1 MKLLFTGPLLDF
13 SGFAHASRVFLRTL
27 LQDSDIEV
35 TARAL
40 KYDQLDAGQSFVPE
54 SWLFEAL
61 QKDLQGVDMAI
72 QMTTCNVE
80 AVPIPGVVNGLYTF
94 LESSH
99 MQLSWA
105 AKANEFDFLMVPSKS
120 NAEAMLNSGVTK
132 PIVVCG
138 LPCDADVYQQE
149 VKPYT
154 LEHAGNRTVFY
165 NICQLSNK
173 KGIDS
178 LLRAYHAGFWDRPD
192 EVLLVLKTYIQMSN
206 RSNELEQV
214 KQYIQNV
221 RQRCRI
227 PADRFPPV
235 LPLVFTMTDD
245 EIAGLHARGDAY
257 VCSSRAEGWGIPV
270 FDALGYG
277 KTVITNAAGGMA
289 DFVTR
294 DNALV
299 YGGMST
305 YFFDIPHSDPGLY
318 TGVEQCFEPCVPEM
332 AMVMRNFHLLRK
344 GALEGVL
351 DENNKAQWESVLIRR
366 ENAKLVG
373 QKHDY
378 RNVSPI
384 ITKQLHAMLKTWR
397 QTGTITFNEAFQEDS
412 EVSANSAS

>member
-13 SGFAHASRVFLRTL
+13 SGFAHASRIFLRTL
-27 LQDSDIEV
+27 LQDDNIVV

-40 KYDQLDAGQSFVPE
+40 KYDQLDVGQAFKPDA
-54 SWLFEAL
+54 WLSAVL
-61 QKDLQGVDMAI
+61 ARDLQDVDVAI

-80 AVPIPGVVNGLYTF
+80 AVPIPGILNGLYTF

-99 MQLSWA
+99 MQLSWV

-120 NAEAMLNSGVTK
+120 NAEAMLNSGVVK

-138 LPCDADVYQQE
+138 LPCDEDVYTKQYE
-149 VKPYT
+149 PYT
-154 LEHAGNRTVFY
+154 LEHAGDRTVFY

-173 KGIDS
+173 KGIDA
-178 LLRAYHAGFWDRPD
+178 LLRAYHAAFWDRPD
-192 EVLLVLKTYIQMSN
+192 EVLLVLKTYIQMSGRN
-206 RSNELEQV
+206 NEQEQV
-214 KQYIQNV
+214 KQYIQNI

-235 LPLVFTMTDD
+235 LPLVFTMSDD
-245 EIAGLHARGDAY
+245 EIHSLHARGDAY

-277 KTVITNAAGGMA
+277 KTVITNVAGGMA

-299 YGGMST
+299 YGGMPT
-305 YFFDIPHSDPGLY
+305 YFFDTPHSDPGLY

-332 AMVMRNFHLLRK
+332 AMVMRNFHFLRK
-344 GALEGVL
+344 GDKEGVL
-351 DENNKAQWESVLIRR
+351 DDSNKEQWRSVLTRR

-378 RNVSPI
+378 RRISSI
-384 ITKQLHAMLKTWR
+384 ITKQIHTMLDMWK
-397 QTGTITFNEAFQEDS
+397 QTGVVRFNETVQE
-412 EVSANSAS
+412 NS

>member
-13 SGFAHASRVFLRTL
+13 SGFAHASRIFLRTL
-27 LQDSDIEV
+27 LQDDNIVV

-40 KYDQLDAGQSFVPE
+40 KYDQLDVGQAFKPDA
-54 SWLFEAL
+54 WLSAVL
-61 QKDLQGVDMAI
+61 ARDLQDVDVAI

-80 AVPIPGVVNGLYTF
+80 AVPIPGILNGLYTF

-99 MQLSWA
+99 MQLSWV

-120 NAEAMLNSGVTK
+120 NAEAMFNSGVVK

-138 LPCDADVYQQE
+138 LPCDEDVYAKQYE
-149 VKPYT
+149 PYT
-154 LEHAGNRTVFY
+154 LEHAGDRTVFY

-173 KGIDS
+173 KGIDA
-178 LLRAYHAGFWDRPD
+178 LLRAYHAAFWDRPD
-192 EVLLVLKTYIQMSN
+192 EVLLVLKTYIQMSGRN
-206 RSNELEQV
+206 NEQEQV
-214 KQYIQNV
+214 KQYIQNI

-235 LPLVFTMTDD
+235 LPLVFTMSDD
-245 EIAGLHARGDAY
+245 EIHSLHARGDAY

-299 YGGMST
+299 YGGMPT
-305 YFFDIPHSDPGLY
+305 YFFDTPHSDPGLY

-332 AMVMRNFHLLRK
+332 AMVMRNFHFLRK
-344 GALEGVL
+344 GDKEGVL
-351 DENNKAQWESVLIRR
+351 DDSNKEQWRSVLTRR

-378 RNVSPI
+378 RRISSI
-384 ITKQLHAMLKTWR
+384 ITKQIHTMLDMWK
-397 QTGTITFNEAFQEDS
+397 QTGVVRFNETVQE
-412 EVSANSAS
+412 NS

>member
-1 MKLLFTGPLLDF
+1 MKLLFTGPLQDF
-13 SGFAHASRVFLRTL
+13 SGFATASRIFLRTL
-27 LQDSDIEV
+27 LQDDNIVV

-40 KYDQLDAGQSFVPE
+40 KYDQLDVGQAFKPDA
-54 SWLFEAL
+54 WLSAVL
-61 QKDLQGVDMAI
+61 ARDLQDVDVAI

-80 AVPIPGVVNGLYTF
+80 AVPIPGILNGLYTF

-120 NAEAMLNSGVTK
+120 NAEAMFNSGVVK

-138 LPCDADVYQQE
+138 LPCDEDVYAKQYE
-149 VKPYT
+149 PYI
-154 LEHAGNRTVFY
+154 LEHAGDRTVFY

-173 KGIDS
+173 KGIDA
-178 LLRAYHAGFWDRPD
+178 LLRAYNAAFWDRPD
-192 EVLLVLKTYIQMSN
+192 EVLLVLKTYIQMSGRN
-206 RSNELEQV
+206 NEQEQV
-214 KQYIQNV
+214 KQYIQNI

-235 LPLVFTMTDD
+235 LPLVFTMSDD
-245 EIAGLHARGDAY
+245 EIHSLHARGDAY

-299 YGGMST
+299 YGGMPT
-305 YFFDIPHSDPGLY
+305 YFFDTPHSDPGLY

-332 AMVMRNFHLLRK
+332 AMAMRNFHFLRNGDK
-344 GALEGVL
+344 AGVL
-351 DENNKAQWESVLIRR
+351 DDSNKEQWRSVLTRR

-373 QKHDY
+373 RKHDY
-378 RNVSPI
+378 RRISSI
-384 ITKQLHAMLKTWR
+384 ITKPIHTMLDMWK
-397 QTGTITFNEAFQEDS
+397 QTGAVRFNEIVQE
-412 EVSANSAS
+412 NS

>member
-13 SGFAHASRVFLRTL
+13 SGFATASRIFLRTL
-27 LQDSDIEV
+27 LQDDSMVV

-40 KYDQLDAGQSFVPE
+40 KYDQLDPGQKFVAE
-54 SWLFEAL
+54 SWLTDAL
-61 QKDLQGVDMAI
+61 QRDLQGVDVAI

-80 AVPIPGVVNGLYTF
+80 AVPIPGILNGLYTF

-120 NAEAMLNSGVTK
+120 NAEAMFNSGVVK

-138 LPCDADVYQQE
+138 LPCDEDVYAKQYE
-149 VKPYT
+149 PYI
-154 LEHAGNRTVFY
+154 LEHAGDRTVFY

-173 KGIDS
+173 KGIDA
-178 LLRAYHAGFWDRPD
+178 LLRAYNAAFWDRPD
-192 EVLLVLKTYIQMSN
+192 EVLLVLKTYIQMSGRN
-206 RSNELEQV
+206 NEQEQV
-214 KQYIQNV
+214 KQYIQNI

-235 LPLVFTMTDD
+235 LPLVFTMSDD
-245 EIAGLHARGDAY
+245 EIHSLHARGDAY

-299 YGGMST
+299 YGGMPT
-305 YFFDIPHSDPGLY
+305 YFFDTPHSDPGLY

-332 AMVMRNFHLLRK
+332 AMAMRNFHFLRNGDK
-344 GALEGVL
+344 AGVL
-351 DENNKAQWESVLIRR
+351 DDSNKEQWRSVLTRR

-373 QKHDY
+373 RKHDY
-378 RNVSPI
+378 RRISSI
-384 ITKQLHAMLKTWR
+384 ITKPIHTMLDMWK
-397 QTGTITFNEAFQEDS
+397 QTGAVRFNEIVQE
-412 EVSANSAS
+412 NS

>member
-1 MKLLFTGPLLDF
+1 MKLLFTGPLQDF
-13 SGFAHASRVFLRTL
+13 SGFATASRIFLRTL
-27 LQDSDIEV
+27 LQDDNIVV

-40 KYDQLDAGQSFVPE
+40 KYDQLDVGQAFKPDA
-54 SWLFEAL
+54 WLSAVL
-61 QKDLQGVDMAI
+61 ARDLQDVDVAI

-80 AVPIPGVVNGLYTF
+80 AVPIPGILNGLYTF

-99 MQLSWA
+99 MQLSWV

-120 NAEAMLNSGVTK
+120 NAEAMLNSGVVK

-138 LPCDADVYQQE
+138 LPCDEDVYTKQYE
-149 VKPYT
+149 PYT
-154 LEHAGNRTVFY
+154 LEHAGDRTVFY

-173 KGIDS
+173 KGIDA
-178 LLRAYHAGFWDRPD
+178 LLRAYHAAFWDRPD
-192 EVLLVLKTYIQMSN
+192 EVLLVLKTYIQMSGRN
-206 RSNELEQV
+206 NEQEQV
-214 KQYIQNV
+214 KQYIQNI

-235 LPLVFTMTDD
+235 LPLVFTMSDD
-245 EIAGLHARGDAY
+245 EIHSLHARGDAY

-277 KTVITNAAGGMA
+277 KTVITNVAGGMA

-299 YGGMST
+299 YGGMPT
-305 YFFDIPHSDPGLY
+305 YFFDTPHSDPGLY

-332 AMVMRNFHLLRK
+332 AMAMRNFHFLRNGDK
-344 GALEGVL
+344 AGVL
-351 DENNKAQWESVLIRR
+351 DDSNKEQWRSVLTRR

-373 QKHDY
+373 RKHDY
-378 RNVSPI
+378 RRISSI
-384 ITKQLHAMLKTWR
+384 ITKPIHTMLDMWK
-397 QTGTITFNEAFQEDS
+397 QTGAVRFNEIVQE
-412 EVSANSAS
+412 NS

>member
-1 MKLLFTGPLLDF
+1 MKLLFTGPLQDF
-13 SGFAHASRVFLRTL
+13 SGFATASRIFLRTL
-27 LQDSDIEV
+27 LQDDNIVV

-40 KYDQLDAGQSFVPE
+40 KYDQLDVGQAFKPDA
-54 SWLFEAL
+54 WLSAVL
-61 QKDLQGVDMAI
+61 ARDLQDVDVAI

-80 AVPIPGVVNGLYTF
+80 AVPIPGILNGLYTF

-99 MQLSWA
+99 MQLSWV

-120 NAEAMLNSGVTK
+120 NAEAMLNSGVVK

-138 LPCDADVYQQE
+138 LPCDEDVYTKQYE
-149 VKPYT
+149 PYT
-154 LEHAGNRTVFY
+154 LEHAGDRTVFY

-173 KGIDS
+173 KGIDA
-178 LLRAYHAGFWDRPD
+178 LLRAYHAAFWDRPD
-192 EVLLVLKTYIQMSN
+192 EVLLVLKTYIQMSGRN
-206 RSNELEQV
+206 NEQEQV
-214 KQYIQNV
+214 KQYIQNI

-235 LPLVFTMTDD
+235 LPLVFTMSDD
-245 EIAGLHARGDAY
+245 EIHSLHARGDAY

-277 KTVITNAAGGMA
+277 KTVITNVAGGMA

-299 YGGMST
+299 YGGMPT
-305 YFFDIPHSDPGLY
+305 YFFDTPHSDPGLY

-332 AMVMRNFHLLRK
+332 AMVMRNFHFLRK
-344 GALEGVL
+344 GDKEGVL
-351 DENNKAQWESVLIRR
+351 DDSNKEQWRSVLTRR

-378 RNVSPI
+378 RRISSI
-384 ITKQLHAMLKTWR
+384 ITKQIHTMLDMWK
-397 QTGTITFNEAFQEDS
+397 QTGVVRFNETVQE
-412 EVSANSAS
+412 NS

>member
-1 MKLLFTGPLLDF
+1 MKLLFVGPLMDM
-13 SGFAHASRVFLRTL
+13 SGFAHASRLFLQTL
-27 LQDSDIEV
+27 LQDKSIDI

-40 KYDQLDAGQSFVPE
+40 KYDQLDPGQKFVPE
-54 SWLFEAL
+54 KWLFEVQ
-61 QKDLQGVDMAI
+61 QKDLQNVDVCI
-72 QMTTCNVE
+72 QMVTCNIE
-80 AVPIPGVVNGLYTF
+80 AVPIPGILNGLYTF

-99 MQLSWA
+99 MQLSWV
-105 AKANEFDFLMVPSKS
+105 AKANEFDFLMVPSKA
-120 NAEAMLNSGVTK
+120 NAEAMLNSGVMK

-138 LPCDADVYQQE
+138 LPCDEDVYAKQYE
-149 VKPYT
+149 PYN
-154 LEHAGNRTVFY
+154 LEHAGDRTVFY

-173 KGIDS
+173 KGIDA

-214 KQYIQNV
+214 KQYIQNI

-235 LPLVFTMTDD
+235 LPLVYTMSDD
-245 EIAGLHARGDAY
+245 EIGGLHARGDAY

-270 FDALGYG
+270 FDALGFG
-277 KTVITNAAGGMA
+277 KTVITNAAGGMN

-294 DNALV
+294 DNSLV
-299 YGGMST
+299 YGGMPT
-305 YFFDIPHSDPGLY
+305 YFFDTPHGDPGLY
-318 TGVEQCFEPCVPEM
+318 TGVEQCFEPCIPEM

-344 GALEGVL
+344 GDKEGVL
-351 DENNKAQWESVLIRR
+351 DDSNKEQWQAVLTRR

-378 RNVSPI
+378 RRVSNI
-384 ITKQLHAMLKTWR
+384 ITQQLHTMLNMWK
-397 QTGTITFNEAFQEDS
+397 QKGTIVFNEAVQENS
-412 EVSANSAS
+412 EAQPTPVS

>member
-13 SGFAHASRVFLRTL
+13 SGFAHASRIFLRTL
-27 LQDSDIEV
+27 LQDDNIVV

-40 KYDQLDAGQSFVPE
+40 KYDQLDVGQAFKPDA
-54 SWLFEAL
+54 WLSAVL
-61 QKDLQGVDMAI
+61 ARDLQDVDVAI

-80 AVPIPGVVNGLYTF
+80 AVPIPGILNGLYTF

-120 NAEAMLNSGVTK
+120 NAEAMFNSGVVK

-138 LPCDADVYQQE
+138 LPCDEDVYAKQYE
-149 VKPYT
+149 PYI
-154 LEHAGNRTVFY
+154 LEHAGDRTVFY

-173 KGIDS
+173 KGIDA
-178 LLRAYHAGFWDRPD
+178 LLRAYNAAFWDRPD
-192 EVLLVLKTYIQMSN
+192 EVLLVLKTYIQMSGRN
-206 RSNELEQV
+206 NEQEQV
-214 KQYIQNV
+214 KQYIQNI

-235 LPLVFTMTDD
+235 LPLVFTMSDD
-245 EIAGLHARGDAY
+245 EIHSLHARGDAY

-299 YGGMST
+299 YGGMPT
-305 YFFDIPHSDPGLY
+305 YFFDTPHSDPGLY

-332 AMVMRNFHLLRK
+332 AMAMRNFHFLRNGDK
-344 GALEGVL
+344 AGVL
-351 DENNKAQWESVLIRR
+351 DDSNKEQWRSVLTRR

-373 QKHDY
+373 RKHDY
-378 RNVSPI
+378 RRISSI
-384 ITKQLHAMLKTWR
+384 ITKPIHTMLDMWK
-397 QTGTITFNEAFQEDS
+397 QTGAVRFNEIVQE
-412 EVSANSAS
+412 NS

>member
-13 SGFAHASRVFLRTL
+13 SGFAHASRIFLRTL
-27 LQDSDIEV
+27 LQDDNIVV

-40 KYDQLDAGQSFVPE
+40 KYDQLDVGQAFKPDA
-54 SWLFEAL
+54 WLSAVL
-61 QKDLQGVDMAI
+61 ARDLQDVDVAI

-80 AVPIPGVVNGLYTF
+80 AVPIPGILNGLYTF

-99 MQLSWA
+99 MQLSWV

-120 NAEAMLNSGVTK
+120 NAEAMLNSGVVK

-138 LPCDADVYQQE
+138 LPCDEDVYTKQYE
-149 VKPYT
+149 PYT
-154 LEHAGNRTVFY
+154 LEHAGDRTVFY

-173 KGIDS
+173 KGIDA
-178 LLRAYHAGFWDRPD
+178 LLRAYHAAFWDRPD
-192 EVLLVLKTYIQMSN
+192 EVLLVLKTYIQMSGRN
-206 RSNELEQV
+206 NEQEQV
-214 KQYIQNV
+214 KQYIQNI

-235 LPLVFTMTDD
+235 LPLVFTMSDD
-245 EIAGLHARGDAY
+245 ELHSLHARGDAY

-277 KTVITNAAGGMA
+277 KTVITNVAGGMA

-299 YGGMST
+299 YGGMPT
-305 YFFDIPHSDPGLY
+305 YFFDTPHSDPGLY

-332 AMVMRNFHLLRK
+332 AMVMRNFHFLRK
-344 GALEGVL
+344 GDKEGVL
-351 DENNKAQWESVLIRR
+351 DDSNKEQWRSVLTRR

-378 RNVSPI
+378 RRISSI
-384 ITKQLHAMLKTWR
+384 ITKQIHTMLDMWK
-397 QTGTITFNEAFQEDS
+397 QTGVVRFNETVQE
-412 EVSANSAS
+412 NS